1 MYTSGIK
8 GAKIFQHPDL
18 MLYFPLFVRGV
29 EPAFVFCLQDE
40 ILKAFRLFD
49 DDAPRLHRSSQGVR

>member
-1 MYTSGIK
+1 
-8 GAKIFQHPDL
+8 